1 SASRRTVPSSTDPRI
16 RPSPSPYSAITHCTS
31 SSTRSITAG
40 GAPLPSSS
48 RRVSMRSLTSRTDS
62 CSMGLSFLDAFLDA
76 GRERVEPG
84 VPVPDP
90 LPRPDRQRQNR
101 HVPVEAACLL
111 VQAGQVE
118 VDVRQQVDL
127 V

>member
-40 GAPLPSSS
+40 GAPLPSSW

-62 CSMGLSFLDAFLDA
+62 RSMGLSFLDD
-76 GRERVEPG
+76 GRERAEPG

-90 LPRPDRQRQNR
+90 LPRPDRQRQDR
-101 HVPVEAACLL
+101 DVPVEAARLL
-111 VQAGQVE
+111 AQAGQVE
-118 VDVRQQVDL
+118 VDVRQEVDL
-127 V
+127 VDDD